1 MPTPRN
7 HELVPLAVVTL
18 GTGMI
23 AIAVAL
29 YLNGDGAHT
38 LRDVALFLFGAGLIV
53 AARWLIK
60 RAKAPYE

>member
-7 HELVPLAVVTL
+7 HELVPLTVVII
-18 GTGMI
+18 GTGVI

-29 YLNGDGAHT
+29 YLGNEGAHIV
-38 LRDVALFLFGAGLIV
+38 RDGSMFLLGIGLLAAG
-53 AARWLIK
+53 RWLIK

>member
-29 YLNGDGAHT
+29 YLSGDGEHP
-38 LRDVALFLFGAGLIV
+38 LRDGALLLLGAALLV